1 MKTYFKL
8 DRSDNLN
15 LLYCGYLDMVGT
27 YRGVEQKTNLQGNVV
42 GKFGAREDIDFI
54 YDPSKKRTLLKFKNV
69 KCLHCK
75 ETKIPEKFIQVK
87 NEFLMRYY
95 NKREG
100 VQTVEKK
107 EEKILNDFQKARQRK
122 RLYED
127 MDNLEDEYFTPNCQ
141 LPLYYRRKY
150 DINKFNK
157 DAKNQLTNNLKFTK
171 FDFSLVCLECYLII
185 IEYFQQV
192 EHTGINMFAV
202 VEERKK

>member
-1 MKTYFKL
+1 
-8 DRSDNLN
+8 
-15 LLYCGYLDMVGT
+15 
-27 YRGVEQKTNLQGNVV
+27 
-42 GKFGAREDIDFI
+42 
-54 YDPSKKRTLLKFKNV
+54 
-69 KCLHCK
+69 
-75 ETKIPEKFIQVK
+75 
-87 NEFLMRYY
+87 MRYY

-122 RLYED
+122 RLFED
-127 MDNLEDEYFTPNCQ
+127 MDNLEDNFFTHNCQ

-185 IEYFQQV
+185 IAYFQQV